1 MYSPWLIV
9 YTENTIQ
16 QLSANWIRQLVN
28 SVNGKVLYP
37 WSEQQ
42 TDSSRIIIKNFIRT
56 LIFVLEN
63 LPSKL
68 FVIDMLIRKILDF
81 NCIYPN

>member
-42 TDSSRIIIKNFIRT
+42 ADSSRIIIKNFIRT

-68 FVIDMLIRKILDF
+68 LVIDMLLQKILVF
-81 NCIYPN
+81 